1 MHYLYYVGLDVS
13 KETFDASLVAFED
26 ANEMAHRKFANSRK
40 GICSCLHWV
49 EKRHGIRL
57 DDVIFC
63 AEDMGSYI
71 SEMAVCAS
79 DRTLNFNFSLISPLV
94 IKYSMGIARG
104 KTDRVDARRIAEY
117 AITHYRKIALYLPAE
132 KELCQLRTWL
142 ILRAHLAKQR
152 VAKLVLLEKLDYKE
166 KFADVSIQRSM
177 LQEEIAYAETH
188 MKTIEREMKELIAAD
203 SNICRNYKLLTS
215 IKGVGP
221 ITAIVM
227 LCSTLNFTKITDHR
241 KFACYCGLAP
251 FEHSSGTSVRGG
263 CHTSSMAN
271 RDIKVQL
278 NRSAL
283 IAIRCDPQLKAY
295 YERKVAEGKHKIQ
308 RPECCEGQ
316 NRRQMLCRR
325 KAWNTICSVA
335 DIIRHT
341 YLPFD
346 KILRSFKIS
355 KSYCRNSPS
364 NWEPNLLI
372 INVLSFPYSAN

>member
-79 DRTLNFNFSLISPLV
+79 DRTLTFNFSLISPLV

-188 MKTIEREMKELIAAD
+188 SRRQQHLPELQAAD
-203 SNICRNYKLLTS
+203 QHQRCR
-215 IKGVGP
+215 
-221 ITAIVM
+221 A
-227 LCSTLNFTKITDHR
+227 DHGH
-241 KFACYCGLAP
+241 C
-251 FEHSSGTSVRGG
+251 
-263 CHTSSMAN
+263 
-271 RDIKVQL
+271 D
-278 NRSAL
+278 AL
-283 IAIRCDPQLKAY
+283 
-295 YERKVAEGKHKIQ
+295 
-308 RPECCEGQ
+308 
-316 NRRQMLCRR
+316 
-325 KAWNTICSVA
+325 
-335 DIIRHT
+335 
-341 YLPFD
+341 FD
-346 KILRSFKIS
+346 
-355 KSYCRNSPS
+355 
-364 NWEPNLLI
+364 
-372 INVLSFPYSAN
+372 A

>member
-71 SEMAVCAS
+71 SEMAVRAS

-188 MKTIEREMKELIAAD
+188 MKTIDREM
-203 SNICRNYKLLTS
+203 
-215 IKGVGP
+215 
-221 ITAIVM
+221 
-227 LCSTLNFTKITDHR
+227 TDHR

-295 YERKVAEGKHKIQ
+295 YERKVAEGKHKFSVLNAVRAKIAA
-308 RPECCEGQ
+308 RCFAVV
-316 NRRQMLCRR
+316 RRG
-325 KAWNTICSVA
+325 TPYVA
-335 DIIRHT
+335 LQI
-341 YLPFD
+341 
-346 KILRSFKIS
+346 
-355 KSYCRNSPS
+355 
-364 NWEPNLLI
+364 
-372 INVLSFPYSAN
+372 